1 MNRAERRAAQKAVP
15 AYRRGQSAE
24 DLIRQ
29 MSRNGITP
37 EQYDQHGRKEYERGL
52 HEGYTDGG
60 TESIKMVYAA
70 ICLALK
76 ELHGWGKKRC
86 YDVLARVDEHVT
98 NHLHSSEAIEEVFR
112 EVGLQIDFR
121 EPFDRVKEVER
132 DE

>member
-98 NHLHSSEAIEEVFR
+98 THLHSSEAIEEVFR

>member
-1 MNRAERRAAQKAVP
+1 MNRAERRAKAKSTP
-15 AYRRGQSAE
+15 AYRRGASAE

-37 EQYDQHGRKEYERGL
+37 EQYDEHGRHEYERGL
-52 HEGYTDGG
+52 RQGYMDGG

-70 ICLALK
+70 VCLALK
-76 ELHGWGKKRC
+76 ELHGWGRKRC

-98 NHLHSSEAIEEVFR
+98 NHLHSSDAIDEVFR

-121 EPFDRVKEVER
+121 DPLERVKEVE
-132 DE
+132 E